1 MNCCSKS
8 ARNGQQISIFLIFA
22 RATLKPMAIFV
33 TYDNQALQDGLG
45 AQALRITG
53 IYSIARAFGLNY
65 FHTPIARVIEDVGQ
79 NPTTDKSQENLL
91 EFFNN
96 FFEFTTSR
104 NPRSQPRNLYVR
116 DISLR
121 KLLKIIL
128 MYRFSAR
135 DTVVHILLPQGILD
149 KFPSIYRLAARQLRA
164 SSTDLINSSNAKCL
178 VAHVRRGYD
187 EKYADLKYA
196 KNRHL
201 PFSYFSDILKY
212 ICTNNLVPAG
222 SEIHIHTDLLN
233 VPTKWT
239 PKQDGIVEGYR
250 KNSGTTGKTSIDLEA
265 YDLTKEIDI
274 PQGFP
279 PQIHYCDPLITTF
292 LDMCNAKVLVQGK
305 SALSYLAGIVNTGL
319 VIHPPQQSMSKL
331 PRWKSAEDLNI
342 TLRDPL
348 LG

>member
-1 MNCCSKS
+1 
-8 ARNGQQISIFLIFA
+8 
-22 RATLKPMAIFV
+22 MAIFV

-53 IYSIARAFGLNY
+53 IYSIARAFGLKY

-79 NPTTDKSQENLL
+79 NPTTDGSQENLL
-91 EFFNN
+91 DFFNN
-96 FFEFTTSR
+96 FFKFASSR
-104 NPRSQPRNLYVR
+104 NPKLRPRNLYVR

-121 KLLKIIL
+121 KLVKIIL
-128 MYRFSAR
+128 KYKFSSR

-149 KFPSIYRLAARQLRA
+149 RIPNTYKFAAHRLRKSNA
-164 SSTDLINSSNAKCL
+164 DLINSTNAKDL

-196 KNRHL
+196 KSRHL
-201 PFSYFSDILKY
+201 PFSYFSDILNY
-212 ICTNNLVPAG
+212 ICTNNLMPAG

-239 PKQDGIVEGYR
+239 PKQDGIVEGYS
-250 KNSGTTGKTSIDLEA
+250 KNSGTIGKSSIELEA
-265 YDLTKEIDI
+265 YDLANEIVI
-274 PQGFP
+274 PEGFP
-279 PQIHYCDPLITTF
+279 TKIHYCDPLITTF
-292 LDMCNAKVLVQGK
+292 LDMCNAKVLIQGK
-305 SALSYLAGIVNTGL
+305 SALSYLAGIVNSGL

-331 PRWKSAEDLNI
+331 PRWKSAERLNI
-342 TLRDPL
+342 KLRDPL

>member
-1 MNCCSKS
+1 
-8 ARNGQQISIFLIFA
+8 
-22 RATLKPMAIFV
+22 MAIFV

-53 IYSIARAFGLNY
+53 IYSIARAFGLKY
-65 FHTPIARVIEDVGQ
+65 LHTPIAQVIEDVGQ
-79 NPTTDKSQENLL
+79 NPTTEKSQEHLL
-91 EFFNN
+91 DFFNN
-96 FFEFTTSR
+96 FFKFASKRT
-104 NPRSQPRNLYVR
+104 PKLQPRILYVR

-121 KLLKIIL
+121 KLIKIIL
-128 MYRFSAR
+128 KYGFLSR

-149 KFPSIYRLAARQLRA
+149 KFPSTYRFAAHQLRKSNA
-164 SSTDLINSSNAKCL
+164 DLINSSNAKDL

-212 ICTNNLVPAG
+212 ICANNLVLAG

-239 PKQDGIVEGYR
+239 PKQDGIVEGYS
-250 KNSGTTGKTSIDLEA
+250 KNSGTIGKTSIDLEA
-265 YDLTKEIDI
+265 YDLTNEIVI
-274 PQGFP
+274 PEGFP
-279 PQIHYCDPLITTF
+279 PKIHYCDPLVTTF
-292 LDMCNAKVLVQGK
+292 LDMCNARVLVQGK
-305 SALSYLAGIVNTGL
+305 SALSYLAGIVNSGL

-331 PRWKSAEDLNI
+331 PRWKSAEDLSI
-342 TLRDPL
+342 KLRDPL